1 MKKLFLILFSFCL
14 AFSMNGQEMSVMSFN
29 IRFNSPNDGEDL
41 WDLRK
46 ADVVN
51 LIQYYEPSILG
62 LQEAVYQQL
71 NFIDN
76 ELKRY
81 AYVGVGRDDGDKAGE
96 FSPILYDSTQLLL
109 LDQGVF
115 WLSTTPDEVSVGWD
129 AALPRICTYA
139 LLRDMEADQAFWV
152 FNTHFDHVGENAR
165 LNSAALIIKK
175 INQLNIGQNPVILM
189 GDFNSQP
196 DQNPIKLITNNL
208 KDAFSESR
216 VSYGPEG
223 TFFGFDPN
231 AIAKNRI
238 DYVFGKG
245 LAFQTYRVIDDR
257 RPNNR
262 HVSDHL
268 PVFVKLKLN

>member
-1 MKKLFLILFSFCL
+1 MRAIFVILSLFLAFHLHAQELSF
-14 AFSMNGQEMSVMSFN
+14 MSFN
-29 IRFNSPNDGEDL
+29 IRYNSPNDGEDL
-41 WDLRK
+41 WELRK
-46 ADVVN
+46 GDVSG
-51 LIQYYEPSILG
+51 LLRYYQPSVLG
-62 LQEAVYQQL
+62 LQEAVDEQL
-71 NFIDN
+71 TFIDN
-76 ELKRY
+76 ELDGY
-81 AYVGVGRDDGDKAGE
+81 AYVGVGRDDGDRAGE
-96 FSPILYDSTQLLL
+96 FSPILYDSATLLL
-109 LDQGVF
+109 LDHGVF
-115 WLSTTPDEVSVGWD
+115 WLSATPDEVSVGWD

-139 LLRDMEADQAFWV
+139 LFRDKVADRAFWV

-175 INQLNIGQNPVILM
+175 INELNIGQNPVILM

-208 KDAFSESR
+208 KDSYSESR

-223 TFFGFDPN
+223 TFYGFDPN
-231 AIAKNRI
+231 AIAENRI

-245 LAFQTYRVIDDR
+245 VDFRSYRVIDDR

-268 PVFVKLKLN
+268 PVFVKAKLN